1 MKKSSLVIAA
11 AILAAG
17 TYFNSCASSSASTT
31 PTVAKKS
38 SPIERTMIDYKG
50 AAIGAEIPDWVE
62 AALADDEES
71 LKSGTLAKKLE
82 SKKVIVVNGVRQKK
96 TDKDLKLLQDSVN
109 ASYMVEIAQSLNNGV
124 DRRFSGVLSSNED
137 TQKTLTANS
146 TKAQFTG
153 FIKAADYWVLQR
165 ITDKDKNKT
174 YDQYTVIQVYACDE
188 ELFQQQAAQYI
199 RRLGLD
205 SDSEDLKKAA
215 DMADSLAAE
224 MTSSPLSVTANF
236 DEY

>member
-38 SPIERTMIDYKG
+38 SPIERTLIDYKG
-50 AAIGAEIPDWVE
+50 AAIGADIPDWVE
-62 AALADDEES
+62 AALDDDEES

-82 SKKVIVVNGVRQKK
+82 SKKVIIVNGTRQKK

-153 FIKAADYWVLQR
+153 FSKAADYWVLQR

-174 YDQYTVIQVYACDE
+174 YDQYTVVQVYACDE
-188 ELFQQQAAQYI
+188 ELFQQQAAQYV

-215 DMADSLAAE
+215 SMADSLAAE

>member
-31 PTVAKKS
+31 PTVTKKS
-38 SPIERTMIDYKG
+38 SPIERTLIDYKG
-50 AAIGAEIPDWVE
+50 AAIGAEIPDWVD

-137 TQKTLTANS
+137 TQKALTANS
-146 TKAQFTG
+146 TNAQFTG
-153 FIKAADYWVLQR
+153 FSKAADYWVLQR

-174 YDQYTVIQVYACDE
+174 YDQYTVVQVYACDE

-215 DMADSLAAE
+215 SMADSLAAE